1 MTMARKYTVLFIDD
15 RGNPVRESRVS
26 RHSIRIA
33 VVLAL
38 VFVGLFA
45 IGTHRYI
52 DMRRALTNKAE
63 LLTKIDQQNSAIED
77 QRRQIQSFAQEIND
91 LKSSLKSLNDFETK
105 IRIMANL
112 EHKTDQA
119 SLFAVGGSMPD
130 DLDPKLP
137 LSQDHLRLVREM
149 HDHMDQVQQ
158 ASSVQENSFQLL
170 LKSLKGKRNLLAA
183 TPSLRPT
190 TGWVSSKFG
199 YRVSPFTGRK
209 EFHKGLDIAT
219 RQGTPIIAPAD
230 GIVTFSAK
238 KWLIGNMLTIDH
250 GYGMVTRYGH
260 IHKFMKKKGD
270 HVKRGELVAL
280 VGNSGR
286 STGPHL
292 HYEVRVSGVPVNPT
306 KYILD

>member
-1 MTMARKYTVLFIDD
+1 MAKKYTVLFIDD
-15 RGNPVRESRVS
+15 RGNPVRESLVS

-38 VFVGLFA
+38 IFVGVFA
-45 IGTHRYI
+45 VGTHRYI
-52 DMRRALTNKAE
+52 NMQRALTQKAE
-63 LLTKIDQQNSAIED
+63 LLTKIDQQSGAIES

-112 EHKTDQA
+112 EQKTDQA
-119 SLFAVGGSMPD
+119 SLFAVGGSIPE
-130 DLDPKLP
+130 DLDPDLP
-137 LSQDHLRLVREM
+137 LSQDHDRLVREM
-149 HDHMDQVQQ
+149 HNHMDQVQQ
-158 ASSVQENSFQLL
+158 ASSVQEDSFERL
-170 LKSLKGKRNLLAA
+170 LKSLKGKRNLLAS

-219 RQGTPIIAPAD
+219 RKGTPIIAPAD
-230 GIVTFSAK
+230 GIVTYSSK

-260 IHKFMKKKGD
+260 LYKFKKNKGD
-270 HVKRGELVAL
+270 RVKRGEVIAL
-280 VGNSGR
+280 VGNTGR

-292 HYEVRVSGVPVNPT
+292 HYEVRVNGVPVNPV